1 MSKLTKPLLA
11 ELEQESA
18 ATRRV
23 LEAVP
28 ADKLDWK
35 PTEISMTLGELA
47 LHVAMTPKF
56 FANFMETDSLDRSEV
71 EFDSRPQPAT
81 KDELVPAL
89 EAAIGETTKILS
101 SWNDEYAAATWR
113 FTSEGKDL
121 IAAPRV
127 ALFRTLGLNHM
138 VHHRGQLSTYLRLL
152 GGPVP
157 SVYGPT
163 ADDNPFD

>member
-1 MSKLTKPLLA
+1 MSVIKPLLA

-35 PTEISMTLGELA
+35 PTDISMTLGQLA
-47 LHVAMTPKF
+47 LHVAMVSRF
-56 FANFMETDSLDRSEV
+56 FATFLQKDSLDRSDV
-71 EFDSRPQPAT
+71 KFDGPPTPKSAGELT
-81 KDELVPAL
+81 AALDET
-89 EAAIGETTKILS
+89 IGEVTTILS
-101 SWNDEYAAATWR
+101 SWTDEFAMATWK

-121 IAAPRV
+121 IAAPRAAV
-127 ALFRTLGLNHM
+127 FRTLGMNHM
-138 VHHRGQLSTYLRLL
+138 YHHRGQLSMYLRLL

-163 ADDNPFD
+163 ADDNPFE